1 MLTADPVHKPGR
13 SMLIL
18 VLTVGLLGAG
28 SQILR
33 LLLRI
38 PPHWQ
43 TITAFPIGLTE
54 ETLVSEPIFKAL
66 YDVTS
71 LKPLD
76 KASVAGMLFCACTA
90 VQGLTVSNCISL
102 RSDGRLIHKARVSM
116 PGHRLHWTYW
126 QPQDEVYEQKL
137 PVLTLGLSA

>member
-1 MLTADPVHKPGR
+1 MLTADPAYKPGV
-13 SMLIL
+13 STLIL

-76 KASVAGMLFCACTA
+76 KASVQLAGMLFWVCIT
-90 VQGLTVSNCISL
+90 VRGLTVANCMCN
-102 RSDGRLIHKARVSM
+102 AQQ
-116 PGHRLHWTYW
+116 W
-126 QPQDEVYEQKL
+126 
-137 PVLTLGLSA
+137 

>member
-1 MLTADPVHKPGR
+1 MTKLDCA
-13 SMLIL
+13 
-18 VLTVGLLGAG
+18 GLLGAG

-38 PPHWQ
+38 TPQWQ

-54 ETLVSEPIFKAL
+54 ETLISEPIFKAL

-76 KASVAGMLFCACTA
+76 KVSTALSMHGGNPVGPCGNPPGAGGVISSLSRVALLFRCSAIAYADHC
-90 VQGLTVSNCISL
+90 
-102 RSDGRLIHKARVSM
+102 R
-116 PGHRLHWTYW
+116 
-126 QPQDEVYEQKL
+126 QDDLGKGWFCSQLEQH
-137 PVLTLGLSA
+137 PTCM

>member
-1 MLTADPVHKPGR
+1 MTKLDCA
-13 SMLIL
+13 
-18 VLTVGLLGAG
+18 GLLGAG

-38 PPHWQ
+38 PPQWQ

-54 ETLVSEPIFKAL
+54 ETLISEPIFKAL

-76 KASVAGMLFCACTA
+76 KVSTALSMHGGSPVVTHQVQVASYHACPVLLCSFVA
-90 VQGLTVSNCISL
+90 VQLHMQIIAGEMTLAKAGFALSL
-102 RSDGRLIHKARVSM
+102 SSIRPACDV
-116 PGHRLHWTYW
+116 
-126 QPQDEVYEQKL
+126 
-137 PVLTLGLSA
+137 

>member
-1 MLTADPVHKPGR
+1 MDSWGRTGLQRQDPPAPPWLMLRWEVAFWKPV
-13 SMLIL
+13 IN
-18 VLTVGLLGAG
+18 VVCNVGLLGAG

-38 PPHWQ
+38 PPDWQ

-54 ETLVSEPIFKAL
+54 ETLISEPIFKAL

-76 KASVAGMLFCACTA
+76 KVRPAGKQKRGQACFVGVITRALCAQKQPSA
-90 VQGLTVSNCISL
+90 W
-102 RSDGRLIHKARVSM
+102 SD
-116 PGHRLHWTYW
+116 
-126 QPQDEVYEQKL
+126 
-137 PVLTLGLSA
+137 VL

>member
-1 MLTADPVHKPGR
+1 MHGASHMYEYR
-13 SMLIL
+13 SQRSLPDTHVSTQTVMTHFRLCM
-18 VLTVGLLGAG
+18 VGLLGAG
-28 SQILR
+28 SQILK

-76 KASVAGMLFCACTA
+76 KASA
-90 VQGLTVSNCISL
+90 
-102 RSDGRLIHKARVSM
+102 
-116 PGHRLHWTYW
+116 
-126 QPQDEVYEQKL
+126 
-137 PVLTLGLSA
+137 